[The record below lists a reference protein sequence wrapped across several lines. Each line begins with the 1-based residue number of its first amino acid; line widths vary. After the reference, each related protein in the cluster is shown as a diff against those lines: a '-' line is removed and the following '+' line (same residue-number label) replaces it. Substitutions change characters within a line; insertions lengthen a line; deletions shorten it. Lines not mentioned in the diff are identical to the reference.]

1 LGKLRSL
8 PDVLYA
14 ESNGQITLNIQTNDP
29 LYGDQ
34 WGLNNFNKYADID
47 AVKAWEIYKGNPNNI
62 IAIIDQG
69 VDKTQ
74 PDLKNKIAGGDNGYN
89 TTENHG
95 TFMAGIAA
103 AETNN
108 STGMA
113 GVDWYAKIHSQKI
126 TGEYSSMAQGIID
139 AVNYSPYVYVINC
152 SWTIGDK
159 DHPSENSGTVRSA
172 FAYAYKSNRTSVVC
186 MGNHQLTHPNV
197 VAFPAGYSNVIA
209 VGATDNTDEVWEESA
224 QGNHI
229 DVCAPGVGIVS
240 IGNNNPKNGTSCA
253 AAFVSGLASL
263 LKGFN
268 NSLANDD
275 IENIIKLGA
284 DDQETPGFDPIT
296 GYGRINA
303 NNSLKYLQSPYS
315 LSQWSETG
323 GTIANSTSEYKM
335 VFMGVTG
342 LSDGVYF
349 VKKYEVRKTIT
360 FSKGFY
366 KIEGVW
372 GRGAFTK
379 GFNSANPNMGEG
391 YCEIVPGTLTN
402 TGVTLSTYIYQVWT
416 INRSYLGYYPKAPS
430 NVVYEYSVLGISPTI
445 TGPSTVCSSGTS
457 YTIGDVPEGQTVT
470 WNFSPNLQ
478 KVSSGTNII
487 TLKCIG
493 VGVGWVSTTIGS
505 YTTPQK
511 PIWASVPFTP
521 TSIFNFCCNG
531 MGFLSNKIYNFIV
544 DATGASQ
551 YNWIVNGGTI
561 ISGQG
566 TNSITVLT
574 SNAPSG
580 GISFDVSVRLGNDC
594 GWSSYLQRAGYVAP
608 IIGASIFSIY
618 PNPTSSEVTIS
629 ASDATSISN
638 SISNK
643 EDISI
648 TGIKIT
654 DSYGNIKEIQKY
666 VSGQK
671 SVKLDVSGLQKGIY
685 IIIINHGLKEES
697 HNLVIQ

>member
-1 LGKLRSL
+1 
-8 PDVLYA
+8 
-14 ESNGQITLNIQTNDP
+14 
-29 LYGDQ
+29 
-34 WGLNNFNKYADID
+34 
-47 AVKAWEIYKGNPNNI
+47 
-62 IAIIDQG
+62 
-69 VDKTQ
+69 
-74 PDLKNKIAGGDNGYN
+74 
-89 TTENHG
+89 
-95 TFMAGIAA
+95 
-103 AETNN
+103 
-108 STGMA
+108 
-113 GVDWYAKIHSQKI
+113 
-126 TGEYSSMAQGIID
+126 
-139 AVNYSPYVYVINC
+139 
-152 SWTIGDK
+152 
-159 DHPSENSGTVRSA
+159 
-172 FAYAYKSNRTSVVC
+172 
-186 MGNHQLTHPNV
+186 
-197 VAFPAGYSNVIA
+197 
-209 VGATDNTDEVWEESA
+209 
-224 QGNHI
+224 
-229 DVCAPGVGIVS
+229 
-240 IGNNNPKNGTSCA
+240 
-253 AAFVSGLASL
+253 
-263 LKGFN
+263 
-268 NSLANDD
+268 
-275 IENIIKLGA
+275 
-284 DDQETPGFDPIT
+284 
-296 GYGRINA
+296 
-303 NNSLKYLQSPYS
+303 
-315 LSQWSETG
+315 
-323 GTIANSTSEYKM
+323 
-335 VFMGVTG
+335 
-342 LSDGVYF
+342 
-349 VKKYEVRKTIT
+349 
-360 FSKGFY
+360 
-366 KIEGVW
+366 
-372 GRGAFTK
+372 
-379 GFNSANPNMGEG
+379 
-391 YCEIVPGTLTN
+391 
-402 TGVTLSTYIYQVWT
+402 VTLSTYIYQVWT